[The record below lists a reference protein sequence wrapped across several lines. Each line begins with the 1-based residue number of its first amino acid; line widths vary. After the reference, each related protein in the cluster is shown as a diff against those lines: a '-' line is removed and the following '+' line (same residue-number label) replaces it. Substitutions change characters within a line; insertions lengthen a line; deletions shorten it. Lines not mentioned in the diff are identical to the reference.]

1 MAGRSTDNL
10 ATNRP
15 AKRLRSQKKLWLLN
29 TTLEELSGSKLPL
42 NLQVLRRIMF
52 IRDEYPN
59 SKTRSTAK
67 IVYDELVSKFWG
79 PSRIPMKNEKKCID
93 QIVGLFQT
101 YEQLKKTPLKRRK
114 TAENSE
120 RIRLFLD
127 EMQSLCDLSDRD
139 VEQKLRQSGN
149 PEWRIDLE
157 FLLGQRKT
165 PQVGS
170 MEGVDNILAMKEK
183 RKEEESRK
191 AESRKQKELKRK
203 STVDQVEAEFPVPE
217 ENIALDDLQDHDPDS
232 SFEVEEARSSS
243 RSSSTVSLSVPVTK
257 LISETATVAQRFGV
271 SERVHLFL
279 ASAFVKTGITPFDIC
294 LDE

>member
-1 MAGRSTDNL
+1 MAGRSVDNL
-10 ATNRP
+10 ASNRP

-29 TTLEELSGSKLPL
+29 TTLEELTGSKLPL
-42 NLQVLRRIMF
+42 NLQVLRKFMF
-52 IRDEYPN
+52 IRDEDPN

-79 PSRIPMKNEKKCID
+79 PSRIPMKSEKKCID
-93 QIVGLFQT
+93 QIVSLFQT
-101 YEQLKKTPLKRRK
+101 YEKLKKTPLNRRK
-114 TAENSE
+114 NAENSE

-170 MEGVDNILAMKEK
+170 MEGVDKILAMKEK
-183 RKEEESRK
+183 RKEEELK
-191 AESRKQKELKRK
+191 KIESRKQKELKRK
-203 STVDQVEAEFPVPE
+203 SMLVQIEAEIPAALE
-217 ENIALDDLQDHDPDS
+217 EDTAMDGLHDQETDS

-243 RSSSTVSLSVPVTK
+243 RSSSTVSLSLPVTK
-257 LISETATVAQRFGV
+257 LISDTATVAQRFGV
-271 SERVHLFL
+271 SERVHLFM
-279 ASAFVKTGITPFDIC
+279 ACAFVKTGTTTFDVYFR
-294 LDE
+294 